1 MQIAGDHRSRRP
13 GKLARRDHRSACDAG
28 DRGHHRGGDL
38 AGLGQLRLLRHPRR
52 RVVGA
57 APGIVWLAGRGAA
70 VNRLRDKRVLMAV
83 GLVAVLTLTLVL
95 PAISPESATTNM
107 AVFTLMYVGLA
118 TAWNIMGGYTGYIS
132 LGHAGFFGFGA
143 YALGLLLARLSI
155 AGGYAPFLF
164 VPVAGL
170 LTGLMAAGV
179 GWFALRTRAATFV
192 IVTIAFMFMLQLLAE
207 NLVGLTG
214 GGGGLSFPVPPW
226 NGDYFNTPYYY
237 AMLVL
242 ATLALGISWRIRRSK
257 FGLGLLAIRD
267 DEDKALA
274 VGVPTRAFKL
284 TAFVVSAALVGMIG
298 GVYGYYVT
306 YIYPQ
311 FVVDPLIGISMVLM
325 VFLGGLG
332 TLSGPVLGALIL
344 EPAQLWLAY
353 NYGASRLYLVL
364 YAAVFLVVI
373 LVLPRGIVP
382 SVTELVER
390 GRG

>member
-1 MQIAGDHRSRRP
+1 VRFLRSVTAL
-13 GKLARRDHRSACDAG
+13 KA
-28 DRGHHRGGDL
+28 
-38 AGLGQLRLLRHPRR
+38 AGL
-52 RVVGA
+52 VVVFA
-57 APGIVWLAGRGAA
+57 VALA
-70 VNRLRDKRVLMAV
+70 
-83 GLVAVLTLTLVL
+83 L
-95 PAISPESATTNM
+95 PAWAPDPATTNI
-107 AVFTLMYVGLA
+107 AVFTMMYVGLA

-132 LGHAGFFGFGA
+132 LGHAGFFGFGS
-143 YALGLLLARLSI
+143 YALGLLLAHFAI
-155 AGGYAPFLF
+155 AGGYSAFLF

-170 LTGLMAAGV
+170 LTAALAAGI

-207 NLVGLTG
+207 NLVGITG

-226 NGDYFNTPYYY
+226 GGADFNIPYYY
-237 AMLVL
+237 AMLAL
-242 ATLALGISWRIRRSK
+242 ATLGLGISWRIRFSK

-284 TAFVVSAALVGMIG
+284 TAFIVSATLVGMIG
-298 GVYGYYVT
+298 AVYGYYVT

-332 TLSGPVLGALIL
+332 TLSGPILGAVIL

-353 NYGASRLYLVL
+353 HFGASRLYLVL
-364 YAAVFLVVI
+364 YASVFLLVI
-373 LVLPRGIVP
+373 LLLPRGIIP
-382 SVTELVER
+382 SVSELITKWRASAGGSKGAASGAGDPLAKPSPKAVLR
-390 GRG
+390 

>member
-1 MQIAGDHRSRRP
+1 MLRYVRP
-13 GKLARRDHRSACDAG
+13 IKSL
-28 DRGHHRGGDL
+28 
-38 AGLGQLRLLRHPRR
+38 
-52 RVVGA
+52 
-57 APGIVWLAGRGAA
+57 GIV
-70 VNRLRDKRVLMAV
+70 VVFV
-83 GLVAVLTLTLVL
+83 VALIV
-95 PAISPESATTNM
+95 PAIAPDPATTNI
-107 AVFTLMYVGLA
+107 AVFTMMYIGLA

-143 YALGLLLARLSI
+143 YALGLMLAHLKI
-155 AGGYAPFLF
+155 AGGYTPFLL
-164 VPVAGL
+164 VPVAGV
-170 LTGLMAAGV
+170 LTAVMAVGI

-214 GGGGLSFPVPPW
+214 GGAGLSFPIPPW
-226 NGDYFNTPYYY
+226 GGDFFNTPYYY

-242 ATLALGISWRIRRSK
+242 AALGLGASWLIRNSK

-267 DEDKALA
+267 DEDKALS

-284 TAFVVSAALVGMIG
+284 TAFVVSACLVGMIG
-298 GVYGYYVT
+298 AVYGYYVT

-353 NYGASRLYLVL
+353 NYGASRLYLVF
-364 YAAVFLVVI
+364 YAAVFLIVI
-373 LVLPRGIVP
+373 LLLPRGIVP
-382 SVTELVER
+382 SALDLLEKWRVKAGPSSPAPVTAAAP
-390 GRG
+390 

>member
-1 MQIAGDHRSRRP
+1 MRRADVL
-13 GKLARRDHRSACDAG
+13 KV
-28 DRGHHRGGDL
+28 
-38 AGLGQLRLLRHPRR
+38 AGL
-52 RVVGA
+52 VVLFA
-57 APGIVWLAGRGAA
+57 IALA
-70 VNRLRDKRVLMAV
+70 V
-83 GLVAVLTLTLVL
+83 
-95 PAISPESATTNM
+95 PAIAPDPAATNI
-107 AVFTLMYVGLA
+107 AVFTMMYIGLA
-118 TAWNIMGGYTGYIS
+118 TAWNLMGGYTGYIS
-132 LGHAGFFGFGA
+132 LGHAGFFGFGS
-143 YALGLLLARLSI
+143 YTLGLLLAHLGI
-155 AGGYAPFLF
+155 AAGYTPFLF

-170 LTGLMAAGV
+170 ATAVLALGI

-214 GGGGLSFPVPPW
+214 GGGGMSFPVPPW
-226 NGDYFNTPYYY
+226 GGAYFNTPYYY
-237 AMLVL
+237 AMLAL
-242 ATLALGISWRIRRSK
+242 ATLSLGISWRIRGSK

-311 FVVDPLIGISMVLM
+311 FAIDPLIGISMVLM

-332 TLSGPVLGALIL
+332 TLSGPILGALLL

-353 NYGASRLYLVL
+353 NFGASRLYLVL
-364 YAAVFLVVI
+364 YAAIFLGVI
-373 LVLPRGIVP
+373 LLLPRGIVP
-382 SVTELVER
+382 SLMELIER
-390 GRG
+390 WRTRAGPSVSAPPKVVAP

>member
-1 MQIAGDHRSRRP
+1 
-13 GKLARRDHRSACDAG
+13 
-28 DRGHHRGGDL
+28 
-38 AGLGQLRLLRHPRR
+38 
-52 RVVGA
+52 
-57 APGIVWLAGRGAA
+57 
-70 VNRLRDKRVLMAV
+70 
-83 GLVAVLTLTLVL
+83 
-95 PAISPESATTNM
+95 
-107 AVFTLMYVGLA
+107 MYIGLA

-132 LGHAGFFGFGA
+132 LGHAAFFGFGA
-143 YALGLLLARLSI
+143 YSLGLLLAHLKI
-155 AGGYAPFLF
+155 AGGYEPFLF

-170 LTGLMAAGV
+170 MTAVLASAI

-214 GGGGLSFPVPPW
+214 GGAGLSFPVPPW
-226 NGDYFNTPYYY
+226 GGDFFNTPYYF

-242 ATLALGISWRIRRSK
+242 AIVGLAASWLIRQSK

-284 TAFVVSAALVGMIG
+284 TAFIVSATLVGMIG
-298 GVYGYYVT
+298 AVYGYYVT

-332 TLSGPVLGALIL
+332 TIGGPILGALIL

-373 LVLPRGIVP
+373 LLLPRGIIP
-382 SVTELVER
+382 SVTELIQRWRARAGPSPATPGAVVTP
-390 GRG
+390 

>member
-1 MQIAGDHRSRRP
+1 VRRTP
-13 GKLARRDHRSACDAG
+13 RAR
-28 DRGHHRGGDL
+28 L
-38 AGLGQLRLLRHPRR
+38 
-52 RVVGA
+52 
-57 APGIVWLAGRGAA
+57 IRGAGVIALFVFTLA
-70 VNRLRDKRVLMAV
+70 VPAV
-83 GLVAVLTLTLVL
+83 A
-95 PAISPESATTNM
+95 PDPATTNI
-107 AVFTLMYVGLA
+107 AVFTMMYIGLA

-143 YALGLLLARLSI
+143 YSLGLLLAHLRI
-155 AGGYAPFLF
+155 EGGYTPFLF
-164 VPVAGL
+164 VPAAGL
-170 LTGLMAAGV
+170 LTAVLAAAI

-207 NLVGLTG
+207 NLVGVTG
-214 GGGGLSFPVPPW
+214 GGAGLSFPIPPW
-226 NGDYFNTPYYY
+226 SGDFFNTPYYY

-242 ATLALGISWRIRRSK
+242 AIVGLAASWLIRQSK
-257 FGLGLLAIRD
+257 LGLGLLAIRD

-284 TAFVVSAALVGMIG
+284 TAFILSATLVGMIG
-298 GVYGYYVT
+298 AVYGYYVT

-332 TLSGPVLGALIL
+332 TLGGPVLGALIL

-373 LVLPRGIVP
+373 LVLPRGIIP
-382 SVTELVER
+382 SLSELFER
-390 GRG
+390 WRVRVGPSASAPGSVVAP

>member
-1 MQIAGDHRSRRP
+1 MRRSSTL
-13 GKLARRDHRSACDAG
+13 KLAGIIVVFAVA
-28 DRGHHRGGDL
+28 L
-38 AGLGQLRLLRHPRR
+38 A
-52 RVVGA
+52 V
-57 APGIVWLAGRGAA
+57 
-70 VNRLRDKRVLMAV
+70 
-83 GLVAVLTLTLVL
+83 
-95 PAISPESATTNM
+95 PAIAPDPATTNI
-107 AVFTLMYVGLA
+107 AVFTMMYIGLA

-132 LGHAGFFGFGA
+132 LGHAGFFGFGS
-143 YALGLLLARLSI
+143 YTLGLLLAHLGMK
-155 AGGYAPFLF
+155 GGYTPFLL
-164 VPVAGL
+164 VPVAGVATAVL
-170 LTGLMAAGV
+170 ALAI

-214 GGGGLSFPVPPW
+214 GGAGLGFPVPPW
-226 NGDYFNTPYYY
+226 TGDYFNTPYYY
-237 AMLVL
+237 AMLAL
-242 ATLALGISWRIRRSK
+242 ATLALGVSWRIRRSK

-284 TAFVVSAALVGMIG
+284 TAFIVSAALVGMIG
-298 GVYGYYVT
+298 AVYGYYVT

-332 TLSGPVLGALIL
+332 TLSGPALGALIL

-353 NYGASRLYLVL
+353 NFGASRLYLVL
-364 YAAVFLVVI
+364 YAAVFLAVI

-382 SVTELVER
+382 SVTELIER
-390 GRG
+390 RRTRTRPAAPAPQPAVTP

>member
-1 MQIAGDHRSRRP
+1 M
-13 GKLARRDHRSACDAG
+13 
-28 DRGHHRGGDL
+28 
-38 AGLGQLRLLRHPRR
+38 
-52 RVVGA
+52 RVIRQANFLKVA
-57 APGIVWLAGRGAA
+57 GIVVLFAVALA
-70 VNRLRDKRVLMAV
+70 
-83 GLVAVLTLTLVL
+83 L
-95 PAISPESATTNM
+95 PAISPDPATTNI
-107 AVFTLMYVGLA
+107 AVFTMMYVGLA

-132 LGHAGFFGFGA
+132 LGHAAFFGFGA
-143 YALGLLLARLSI
+143 YALGLLLAHLGI
-155 AGGYAPFLF
+155 AAGYAPFLL
-164 VPVAGL
+164 VPIAGL
-170 LTGLMAAGV
+170 ATAVLALGI

-214 GGGGLSFPVPPW
+214 GGGGLSFPSPPW
-226 NGDYFNTPYYY
+226 GGDFFNTPYYY
-237 AMLVL
+237 AMLAL

-274 VGVPTRAFKL
+274 VGVPTLAFKL
-284 TAFVVSAALVGMIG
+284 TAFVISAALVGMIG
-298 GVYGYYVT
+298 SVYGYYVT

-353 NYGASRLYLVL
+353 NFGASRLYLVL
-364 YAAVFLVVI
+364 YAAVFLGVI

-382 SVTELVER
+382 SLMGLIDRWRARSGPSASAPPKVVTP
-390 GRG
+390 

>member
-1 MQIAGDHRSRRP
+1 MPR
-13 GKLARRDHRSACDAG
+13 ARLIK
-28 DRGHHRGGDL
+28 GG
-38 AGLGQLRLLRHPRR
+38 
-52 RVVGA
+52 GA
-57 APGIVWLAGRGAA
+57 AALFAIALA
-70 VNRLRDKRVLMAV
+70 V
-83 GLVAVLTLTLVL
+83 
-95 PAISPESATTNM
+95 PAIAPDPATTNI
-107 AVFTLMYVGLA
+107 AVFTMMYIGLA

-132 LGHAGFFGFGA
+132 LGHAGFFGLGS
-143 YALGLLLARLSI
+143 YSLGLLLAHLHI
-155 AGGYAPFLF
+155 APGYAPFFL
-164 VPVAGL
+164 VPVAGG
-170 LTGLMAAGV
+170 LTAVLALGI

-207 NLVGLTG
+207 NLVGVTG
-214 GGGGLSFPVPPW
+214 GGAGLSFPVPPW
-226 NGDYFNTPYYY
+226 SGDFFNTPYYY
-237 AMLVL
+237 AMLAL
-242 ATLALGISWRIRRSK
+242 ATIGLAASWQIRHSK

-284 TAFVVSAALVGMIG
+284 TAFVVSACLVGMIG
-298 GVYGYYVT
+298 AVYGYYVT

-332 TLSGPVLGALIL
+332 TIGGPVLGALIL

-373 LVLPRGIVP
+373 LLLPRGIIP
-382 SVTELVER
+382 SLAALVQR
-390 GRG
+390 WRVRAGPTTSAPGAVAAP

>member
-1 MQIAGDHRSRRP
+1 M
-13 GKLARRDHRSACDAG
+13 K
-28 DRGHHRGGDL
+28 
-38 AGLGQLRLLRHPRR
+38 
-52 RVVGA
+52 
-57 APGIVWLAGRGAA
+57 
-70 VNRLRDKRVLMAV
+70 RLRDTRVFTRS
-83 GLVAVLTLTLVL
+83 GLLVVLVFALLL
-95 PAISPESATTNM
+95 PAIAPDSATTNM
-107 AVFTLMYVGLA
+107 AVFTVMYVGLA

-132 LGHAGFFGFGA
+132 LGHAGFFGFGS
-143 YALGLLLARLSI
+143 YALGLVLAKFSI
-155 AGGYAPFLF
+155 QGGYSPFFF

-170 LTGLMAAGV
+170 LTALLAAAV

-214 GGGGLSFPVPPW
+214 GGAGLGFPVPPW
-226 NGDYFNTPYYY
+226 RGADYNTPFYY

-242 ATLALGISWRIRRSK
+242 AILALATSWWIRRSK

-267 DEDKALA
+267 DEDKALS
-274 VGVPTRAFKL
+274 VGVPAGAFKL
-284 TAFVVSAALVGMIG
+284 TAFVVSAAFVGMIG

-332 TLSGPVLGALIL
+332 TLGGPVLGAVIL

-364 YAAVFLVVI
+364 YASVFLLVI
-373 LVLPRGIVP
+373 LLMPRGIIP
-382 SVTELVER
+382 SVRDLVTRWRTKSGGSAGAAGALLEPPTPAAPESAA
-390 GRG
+390 